1 MTDPHDHAQ
10 PSPDGGARAPG
21 LGRRLVL
28 AAGAATAAMP
38 AFRPARAAGPVDLS
52 IIDVAGNLQL
62 TKAGIERFRTGNPGL
77 VSRITYSQAPSPE
90 LPGKLKAQQAA
101 NRVDIDLV
109 LTGPGA
115 LSDGVTQGL
124 WEEMLPRH
132 AASLPKLEALFT
144 PGARMMQENFGR
156 GQGIAVAY
164 SPSGPLFEYAPARVK
179 DVPKTAADLL
189 AWVRAHPNRFTYARP
204 YNSGPGWTWL
214 QGLPYILG
222 DADPRDPIKGWDKSW
237 AYLQAM
243 GEHIDYYPSGTAAM
257 MKELA
262 EETRDVVVSTC
273 GWDINPRVLG
283 VVPKDTEVFMLD
295 GTRWLPDTQ
304 FMCVPKGV
312 SAEKFPVL
320 LQLMSFMLMPEQQA
334 GTYDRG
340 YFYPGPVTDVPLS
353 AAPPESQ
360 AVVRDYGRPQY
371 ARWIAERPVET
382 PLTPDRLVMAF
393 RRWDEQIGSK
403 RTK

>member
-1 MTDPHDHAQ
+1 MPNI
-10 PSPDGGARAPG
+10 PRRA
-21 LGRRLVL
+21 LL
-28 AAGAATAAMP
+28 AAAAALAAT
-38 AFRPARAAGPVDLS
+38 RPAVAAPVALS

-62 TKAGIERFRTGNPGL
+62 TKTGIERFRTSNPAL

-124 WEEMLPRH
+124 WEPILPQH
-132 AASLPKLEALFT
+132 QAALPNLAAFT

-164 SPSGPLFEYAPARVK
+164 SPSGPLFEYAPARMTQ
-179 DVPKTAADLL
+179 VPRTAEDLL

-214 QGLPYILG
+214 QGLPYILK
-222 DADPRDPIKGWDKSW
+222 DADPKDPIRGWDKTW
-237 AYLQAM
+237 AYLQAL
-243 GEHIDYYPSGTAAM
+243 GDHIDYYPSGSAAM

-262 EETRDVVVSTC
+262 EETRDAVVSTC

-295 GTRWLPDTQ
+295 GTHWLPDTQ
-304 FMCVPKGV
+304 FMCIPKGV
-312 SAEKFPVL
+312 PADKITVL
-320 LQLMSFMLMPEQQA
+320 LQLMAFMHEPAQQA
-334 GTYDRG
+334 ETFDRG
-340 YFYPGPVTDVPLS
+340 YFYPGPVTAVPLS
-353 AAPPESQ
+353 AAPAESQ
-360 AVVRDYGRPQY
+360 QVIRDFGRPQY
-371 ARWIAERPVET
+371 DRWIAERPIET

-393 RRWDEQIGSK
+393 RRWDEQVGAK
-403 RTK
+403 KPR

>member
-1 MTDPHDHAQ
+1 MPDTDNYWQ
-10 PSPDGGARAPG
+10 PPG
-21 LGRRLVL
+21 HTTCLESLVPIGRRTLL
-28 AAGAATAAMP
+28 AAAAAAATAAGS
-38 AFRPARAAGPVDLS
+38 ARAAGPVDLS

-62 TKAGIERFRTGNPGL
+62 TKAGIERFRIAHPGL

-132 AASLPKLEALFT
+132 AAALPTFDTLFM
-144 PGARMMQENFGR
+144 PGAHMMQENFGR

-164 SPSGPLFEYAPARVK
+164 SPSGPLFEYAPSRMTT
-179 DVPKTAADLL
+179 VPKTAADLL
-189 AWVRAHPNRFTYARP
+189 GWVRAHPNRFTYARP

-222 DADPRDPIKGWDKSW
+222 DADPRDPVKGWGKSW
-237 AYLQAM
+237 SYLAAL

-283 VVPKDTEVFMLD
+283 VVPKDMEVFMLD
-295 GTRWLPDTQ
+295 GTHWLPDTQ

-312 SAEKFPVL
+312 SAEKLPVL
-320 LQLMSFMLMPEQQA
+320 LRLMSFMLQPEQQA

-353 AAPPESQ
+353 AAPAESQ

-371 ARWIAERPVET
+371 DRWIADHPVET

-403 RTK
+403 RAR

>member
-1 MTDPHDHAQ
+1 MTNTTDRPQQPDHATSATQ
-10 PSPDGGARAPG
+10 APLLARRT
-21 LGRRLVL
+21 LL
-28 AAGAATAAMP
+28 AAAATTAAL
-38 AFRPARAAGPVDLS
+38 PARAAAPVELS

-62 TKAGIERFRTGNPGL
+62 TKAGIERFRTANPGL

-101 NRVDIDLV
+101 NRVDIDMV

-124 WEEMLPRH
+124 WEELLPKH
-132 AASLPKLEALFT
+132 AAALPNLDTLFL
-144 PGARMMQENFGR
+144 PGPRMMQENFGR
-156 GQGIAVAY
+156 GQGITVAY
-164 SPSGPLFEYAPARVK
+164 SPSGPLFEYAPARMAN
-179 DVPKTAADLL
+179 VPKTAADLL

-222 DADPRDPIKGWDKSW
+222 DADPRDPTKGWDKSW
-237 AYLQAM
+237 AYLQAL

-283 VVPKDTEVFMLD
+283 VVPKDMEVFMLD
-295 GTRWLPDTQ
+295 GTHWLPDTQ
-304 FMCVPKGV
+304 FMCIPKGV
-312 SAEKFPVL
+312 AAEKQAVL
-320 LQLMSFMLMPEQQA
+320 VQLMAFMLQPEQQA

-353 AAPPESQ
+353 AAPAESQ

-371 ARWIAERPVET
+371 ASWTADRPIAT

-393 RRWDEQIGSK
+393 RRWDEQVGSK

>member
-1 MTDPHDHAQ
+1 MPNI
-10 PSPDGGARAPG
+10 PRRA
-21 LGRRLVL
+21 LL
-28 AAGAATAAMP
+28 AAATALA
-38 AFRPARAAGPVDLS
+38 ATRPAVAAPVALS

-62 TKAGIERFRTGNPGL
+62 TKTGIERFRTSNPAL

-124 WEEMLPRH
+124 WEPILPQH
-132 AASLPKLEALFT
+132 QAALPNLAAFT

-164 SPSGPLFEYAPARVK
+164 SPSGPLFEYAPARMTQ
-179 DVPKTAADLL
+179 VPRTAEDLL

-214 QGLPYILG
+214 QGLPYILK
-222 DADPRDPIKGWDKSW
+222 DADPKDPIRGWDKTW
-237 AYLQAM
+237 AYLQAL
-243 GEHIDYYPSGTAAM
+243 GDHIDYYPSGSAAM

-262 EETRDVVVSTC
+262 EETRDAVVSTC

-295 GTRWLPDTQ
+295 GTHWLPDTQ
-304 FMCVPKGV
+304 FMCIPKGV
-312 SAEKFPVL
+312 PADKITVL
-320 LQLMSFMLMPEQQA
+320 LQLMAFMHEPAQQA
-334 GTYDRG
+334 ETFDRG
-340 YFYPGPVTDVPLS
+340 YFYPGPVTAVPLS
-353 AAPPESQ
+353 AAPAESQ
-360 AVVRDYGRPQY
+360 QVIRDFGRPQY
-371 ARWIAERPVET
+371 DRWIAERPIET

-393 RRWDEQIGSK
+393 RRWDEQVGAK
-403 RTK
+403 KPR

>member
-1 MTDPHDHAQ
+1 MTETGDQ
-10 PSPDGGARAPG
+10 RGSRREGAAATRR
-21 LGRRLVL
+21 LGRRSLL
-28 AAGAATAAMP
+28 AAAAAA
-38 AFRPARAAGPVDLS
+38 AAAGGPARATGPVDLS

-62 TKAGIERFRTGNPGL
+62 TKTGIERFRTGNPGL

-124 WEEMLPRH
+124 WEEVLPKH
-132 AASLPKLEALFT
+132 AASLPQLDTLFT

-164 SPSGPLFEYAPARVK
+164 SPSGPLFEYAPARMAER
-179 DVPKTAADLL
+179 PSTAADLL

-222 DADPRDPIKGWDKSW
+222 DADPRDPIRGWDKSW
-237 AYLQAM
+237 AYLQAL

-262 EETRDVVVSTC
+262 EESRDVVVSTC

-283 VVPKDTEVFMLD
+283 VVPKDTDVFMLD
-295 GTRWLPDTQ
+295 GTHWLPDTQ
-304 FMCVPKGV
+304 FMCIPKGV
-312 SAEKFPVL
+312 PPDKLTVL
-320 LQLMSFMLMPEQQA
+320 LQLMAFMLRPEQQA
-334 GTYDRG
+334 GTFDRG
-340 YFYPGPVTDVPLS
+340 YFYPGPVIDVPLAAAS
-353 AAPPESQ
+353 AESQ

-371 ARWIAERPVET
+371 DRWIAERPLAT
-382 PLTPDRLVMAF
+382 PLTPDRLVAAF

-403 RTK
+403 RAK

>member
-1 MTDPHDHAQ
+1 MTDT
-10 PSPDGGARAPG
+10 R
-21 LGRRLVL
+21 GRRQSPKDDASAMAVHRL
-28 AAGAATAAMP
+28 ARRTLLAGAAAMAAM
-38 AFRPARAAGPVDLS
+38 PARAAGPVDLS

-62 TKAGIERFRTGNPGL
+62 TKVGIERFRAANPGL

-101 NRVDIDLV
+101 NRVDIDMV

-124 WEEMLPRH
+124 WEELLPKH
-132 AASLPKLEALFT
+132 AAALPKLDTLFT

-164 SPSGPLFEYAPARVK
+164 SPSGPLFEYAPSRMK

-222 DADPRDPIKGWDKSW
+222 DADPRDPVKGWDKSW
-237 AYLQAM
+237 AYLQAL

-283 VVPKDTEVFMLD
+283 IVPKDMEVFMLD
-295 GTRWLPDTQ
+295 GTHWLPDTQ

-312 SAEKFPVL
+312 AAEKLDVL
-320 LQLMSFMLMPEQQA
+320 LRLMAFMLLPEQQA

-353 AAPPESQ
+353 AAPAESQ
-360 AVVRDYGRPQY
+360 AVVREFGRPQY
-371 ARWIAERPVET
+371 DRWFKDRPVET
-382 PLTPDRLVMAF
+382 PLSPDRLVMAF
-393 RRWDEQIGSK
+393 RRWDEQVGSK
-403 RTK
+403 RAR